1 MIFRVAKT
9 GFLFA
14 LLAVAGCQALEWR
27 ADSGTA
33 AAQES
38 APAPAKAPVSLPF
51 AEPQAQETELTPD
64 AVYSFLVGEIAAD
77 RGQLPL
83 AYNHY
88 SHSALLTRDP
98 YAAEQATRTALVM
111 KDRPAALKSARLW
124 VELAPNSLQARQ
136 ALAHLLLQEGD
147 LAGTRQQL
155 NALMEIAQARGD
167 DGFLLAAAV
176 LGGEHRT
183 THGVSLLTELA
194 DAKPG
199 DARGQ
204 YAVALMHTSLEAYA
218 EAEPRLQRAI
228 ELDPNWSKP
237 RLLLVQVLAA
247 TGRMQQAREA
257 LKAAV
262 DKRPD
267 DVALR
272 SAYAKLLVE
281 SKDYAA
287 ALAEYRKLRRKAP
300 KDVEILLTT
309 GLVAM
314 QAEDW
319 SEARDAWTA
328 LIETGEHNDEARY
341 FLAQTEELADRPDA
355 AMDLYRQVIDGPFR
369 IDAGTRLAVLAANA
383 GRVAEGRERL
393 AQLRVVAPDRA
404 VDLYLAEAELLRKH
418 GTPEEVRQL
427 YDAALRAH
435 PDSVELMYS
444 KALLAAEQ
452 GRVGDAEAAFKR
464 VLAKEPD
471 HADALNALG
480 YTLADLTD
488 RQKEALGYITRAL
501 TLKPDSPAF
510 LDSMGWVQ
518 YRMGNNAVALDY
530 LRRAYA
536 SLKDGEVAAHLGEV
550 LWVTGEREEA
560 QRIWKEG
567 EQKDPDNPV
576 LRATIQRF
584 R

>member
-1 MIFRVAKT
+1 VAKT

-27 ADSGTA
+27 ADSGAA
-33 AAQES
+33 AAQEA

-51 AEPQAQETELTPD
+51 AEPQAPETELTPD

-98 YAAEQATRTALVM
+98 YAAEQATRTALIM

-155 NALMEIAQARGD
+155 NALMEIAQARGE

-228 ELDPNWSKP
+228 ELDPDWSKP

-247 TGRMQQAREA
+247 TGRTQQAREA

-267 DVALR
+267 DAALR

-435 PDSVELMYS
+435 PDNVELMYS

-501 TLKPDSPAF
+501 KLKPDNPAF

-518 YRMGNNAVALDY
+518 YRMGNSAVALDY

>member
-1 MIFRVAKT
+1 VAKT

-27 ADSGTA
+27 ADSGAA
-33 AAQES
+33 AAQEA

-51 AEPQAQETELTPD
+51 AEPQAPETELTPD

-98 YAAEQATRTALVM
+98 YAAEQATRTALIM

-136 ALAHLLLQEGD
+136 ALAHLLLQDGD

-155 NALMEIAQARGD
+155 NALMEIAQARGE

-228 ELDPNWSKP
+228 ELDPDWSKP

-247 TGRMQQAREA
+247 TGRTQQAREA

-267 DVALR
+267 DAALR

-435 PDSVELMYS
+435 PDNVELMYS

-501 TLKPDSPAF
+501 KLKPDNPAF

-518 YRMGNNAVALDY
+518 YRMGNSAVALDY

>member
-9 GFLFA
+9 GFVLA

-27 ADSGTA
+27 ADSGSA
-33 AAQES
+33 KAQDA
-38 APAPAKAPVSLPF
+38 APAPAAAPVSLPF
-51 AEPQAQETELTPD
+51 PEPEATQTELTPD

-77 RGQLPL
+77 RGQLAL

-98 YAAEQATRTALVM
+98 YAAEQATRTALIM

-147 LAGTRQQL
+147 LPGTRAQL
-155 NALMEIAQARGD
+155 DALLRVAQARGE

-183 THGVSLLTELA
+183 THGLTLLAELA
-194 DAKPG
+194 DAAPD

-204 YAVALMHTSLEAYA
+204 YAVALMQTSLEAYA
-218 EAEPRLQRAI
+218 EAEPRLHRAI
-228 ELDPNWSKP
+228 ALDPDWSKP
-237 RLLLVQVLAA
+237 RLLLVQVLSA
-247 TGRMQQAREA
+247 TGRMDQAREA
-257 LKAAV
+257 LKAAA
-262 DKRPD
+262 DRRPD
-267 DVALR
+267 DRALR

-287 ALAEYRKLRRKAP
+287 ALAEYRQLRRKAP

-314 QAEDW
+314 QAENW

-341 FLAQTEELADRPDA
+341 FLAQTEELADRPDVA
-355 AMDLYRQVIDGPFR
+355 IELYRQVIDGPFR
-369 IDAGTRLAVLAANA
+369 IDAGTRLAVLAANQ

-427 YDAALRAH
+427 YDAATKAH
-435 PDSVELMYS
+435 PDNVELLYS
-444 KALLAAEQ
+444 RALLAAEQ
-452 GRVGDAEAAFKR
+452 GRVADAEAGFKR
-464 VLAKEPD
+464 VLQKEPD

-488 RQKEALGYITRAL
+488 RHKEALGYITRAL
-501 TLKPDSPAF
+501 QLKPDSPAF

-518 YRMGNNAVALDY
+518 YRMGNYAVALDY
-530 LRRAYA
+530 LRRAFA
-536 SLKDGEVAAHLGEV
+536 RLKDGEVAAHLGEV

-560 QRIWKEG
+560 QRVWKEG
-567 EQKDPDNPV
+567 QEKDPDNAV
-576 LRATIQRF
+576 LRATLQRF

>member
-1 MIFRVAKT
+1 VAKT

-27 ADSGTA
+27 ADSGAA
-33 AAQES
+33 AAQEA

-51 AEPQAQETELTPD
+51 AEPKAPETELTPD

-98 YAAEQATRTALVM
+98 YAAEQATRTALIM

-136 ALAHLLLQEGD
+136 ALAHLLLQDGD

-155 NALMEIAQARGD
+155 NALMEIAQARGE

-228 ELDPNWSKP
+228 ELDPDWSKP

-247 TGRMQQAREA
+247 TGRTQQAREA

-267 DVALR
+267 DAALR

-501 TLKPDSPAF
+501 KLKPDNPAF

-518 YRMGNNAVALDY
+518 YRMGNSAVALDY